1 MESDNRGMKETL
13 VEPAEES
20 ARQNPCLVCPGHCC
34 SQNLINLCGYD
45 VWVIARELNI
55 HPTDFLGLADLGE
68 KSAFY
73 FRVDGS
79 EKAYCLVLN
88 MKELPDG
95 SRHCIF
101 ALDLPHQQ
109 VRCGIYSMRPIA
121 CRAYPLAFAGEEV
134 VAKPWAYCPDGAWD
148 VGRLDLAYWREELGR
163 HDMEF
168 SIHAFL
174 VAVWNTEMM
183 KQPKLER
190 LDFGPF
196 FSFLFDVYRRLES
209 VRVAIPAGAW
219 PDIWKQWRQFTAAG
233 HNPLL
238 LKTGQTVEVAGWDR

>member
-1 MESDNRGMKETL
+1 MDFSYS
-13 VEPAEES
+13 PEEEVF
-20 ARQNPCLVCPGHCC
+20 RDEIKQ
-34 SQNLINLCGYD
+34 
-45 VWVIARELNI
+45 W
-55 HPTDFLGLADLGE
+55 LA
-68 KSAFY
+68 
-73 FRVDGS
+73 V
-79 EKAYCLVLN
+79 N

-109 VRCGIYSMRPIA
+109 VRCGIYSMRPTA

-148 VGRLDLAYWREELGR
+148 VGQLDLPYWREELGR

-238 LKTGQTVEVAGWDR
+238 LKTGQTVEVAGWDRWLHSIRKSVVEAYKNRQCQLSPECIT